1 MLHQHHPSYEEKSST
16 TDNNEERNFQKLL
29 FIQSLLVTGK
39 VSGAV
44 YPTFEDLAST
54 GRIFLRETDLRK
66 VCRKQNKTFHFWLFN
81 DCLIYGY
88 LLDTGKY
95 LFHRKIDLITST
107 VSAYRSV
114 VYKCALEIS
123 GAEKSFIVM
132 ASNEYEQMQWLK
144 LMQDAIFAIRGF
156 QESEYNNFD
165 GPFRKPSPTINATS
179 SPLWNNQDS
188 IEVESVRR
196 PVGNYNSE
204 VKCCAVCSEVINFSI
219 NFTHLNVDKISESA
233 TLHILKLLIYEP
245 YIIYHRL
252 LVSLIVSMNA

>member
-1 MLHQHHPSYEEKSST
+1 MLHQHHPSYEEKSCT
-16 TDNNEERNFQKLL
+16 TDNNERNFHKLL

-39 VSGAV
+39 APGAV
-44 YPTFEDLAST
+44 YSTFEDLVST
-54 GRIFLRETDLRK
+54 GRIFIKETDLRK

-144 LMQDAIFAIRGF
+144 LIQDAICAIRGIEEF
-156 QESEYNNFD
+156 ESNDFD
-165 GPFRKPSPTINATS
+165 GPSWKLSPTIDATS

-188 IEVESVRR
+188 IEVESVGRHI
-196 PVGNYNSE
+196 GSYNSE
-204 VKCCAVCSEVINFSI
+204 VKCCAVCSEVINFFI
-219 NFTHLNVDKISESA
+219 HLTNKNVNKMSESA
-233 TLHILKLLIYEP
+233 SIPILK
-245 YIIYHRL
+245 
-252 LVSLIVSMNA
+252 